1 MEIKVYAPFNRILVK
16 EIEQENVTQGGIVL
30 ASNTTDVDNKSRYGE
45 VVTDATVQVANEYK
59 TIPKGTKLYFGKFAG
74 ATVNT
79 PQGKFISI
87 GFNDITAI
95 EGWYQ

>member
-16 EIEQENVTQGGIVL
+16 ETEQDNVTQGGIVL

-45 VVTDATVQVANEYK
+45 VVTDATVQVANEYQ
-59 TIPKGTKLYFGKFAG
+59 TISKGAKLYFGKFAG

-79 PQGKFISI
+79 PQGKLISI

-95 EGWYQ
+95 DGFGL